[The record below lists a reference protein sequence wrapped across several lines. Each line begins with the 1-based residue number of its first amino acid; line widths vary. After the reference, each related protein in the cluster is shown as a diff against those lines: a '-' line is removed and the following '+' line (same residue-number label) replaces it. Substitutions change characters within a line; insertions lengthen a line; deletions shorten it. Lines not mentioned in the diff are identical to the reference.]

1 MAKSRLEK
9 NLLEYL
15 HNEVITTQGF
25 IERVTGSMNKITE
38 SLNDSLRFTNAKDSK
53 AFSEQVDLLN
63 EKTKLLENY
72 RFRLMWLEGQ
82 VYNIEELNK

>member
-1 MAKSRLEK
+1 MAKSRLES

-25 IERVTGSMNKITE
+25 IERVTESMNRINDW
-38 SLNDSLRFTNAKDSK
+38 LNEPPTNYAKDSK
-53 AFSEQVDLLN
+53 TFSEQVEILN

>member
-38 SLNDSLRFTNAKDSK
+38 TLNNSLRLNYAKDSK
-53 AFSEQVDLLN
+53 TFSEQVDLLD

-82 VYNIEELNK
+82 VYNIQELNK